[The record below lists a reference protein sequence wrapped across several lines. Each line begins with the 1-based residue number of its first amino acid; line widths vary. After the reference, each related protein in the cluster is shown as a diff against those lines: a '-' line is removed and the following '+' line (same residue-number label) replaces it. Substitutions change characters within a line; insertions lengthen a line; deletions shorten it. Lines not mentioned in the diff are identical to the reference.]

1 MTTGR
6 EVEERRK
13 MFRRWCLRH
22 PFRTIWRAWL
32 WWRWKRIPPW
42 RLRASMI
49 AFINPVP
56 LSGPKLEALRAL
68 VASDSDDDDVGP
80 PAPGEG
86 GDLANPEIGMKC

>member
-32 WWRWKRIPPW
+32 WWRYDRTGCVSR
-42 RLRASMI
+42 RLWAW
-49 AFINPVP
+49 
-56 LSGPKLEALRAL
+56 LR
-68 VASDSDDDDVGP
+68 GRR
-80 PAPGEG
+80 
-86 GDLANPEIGMKC
+86 